1 MRNVELLCLFS
12 ATVHF
17 WVLYNKKSN
26 ILFLQNRSYYFPHH
40 NRGIGFCYHVLN
52 IQIRAVTDRE
62 MYNMVRDGLH
72 LIAWQTLPTAFIT
85 AGSGR
90 EEWKHAS
97 FTVLRSSLRF
107 ISLAK
112 GSCAFLIIMPA
123 TVSWWVKIML
133 CLGFHKH
140 KLSKNNNYCQAKQLM
155 GWQFSSEAVPI
166 TLC

>member
-1 MRNVELLCLFS
+1 MLQFISEYSTIRSPTYCFYRIGATIFPIITEGLDSAIMFLTYRLEQLL
-12 ATVHF
+12 
-17 WVLYNKKSN
+17 
-26 ILFLQNRSYYFPHH
+26 
-40 NRGIGFCYHVLN
+40 
-52 IQIRAVTDRE
+52 
-62 MYNMVRDGLH
+62 MVKCIIWRDGLH

-90 EEWKHAS
+90 QEWKHAS

-112 GSCAFLIIMPA
+112 GSCAFLIIMLA

-155 GWQFSSEAVPI
+155 GRQFSSEAVPI

>member
-1 MRNVELLCLFS
+1 MLQFISEYSTIRSPTYCFYRTG
-12 ATVHF
+12 AT
-17 WVLYNKKSN
+17 
-26 ILFLQNRSYYFPHH
+26 IFPIIT
-40 NRGIGFCYHVLN
+40 GIGFCYHVFN

-123 TVSWWVKIML
+123 TVS
-133 CLGFHKH
+133 
-140 KLSKNNNYCQAKQLM
+140 
-155 GWQFSSEAVPI
+155 
-166 TLC
+166 